1 MARETLAQLR
11 SQLEAL
17 RTECDRLR
25 PFEREALELR
35 KDLAALRADHQA
47 TIEVFAEERAEAA
60 PVAAKPSR
68 PAYFA
73 AKTELLFIRAY
84 CTAHKVRVAP
94 REAVLAWRALQ

>member
-11 SQLEAL
+11 SQNEAL

-35 KDLAALRADHQA
+35 AKVAAPK
-47 TIEVFAEERAEAA
+47 
-60 PVAAKPSR
+60 PVAAKPVAARPSR

-73 AKTELLFIRAY
+73 AKSEILFIRAY